1 MKYRAWIAF
10 IVLGL
15 VWGGSFLF
23 IKIIGR
29 DLTPFT
35 LVAARLGLATL
46 GLWVLA
52 LILRVRFPQDRREIL
67 GLVLLG
73 AIKNTIPFIMIT
85 VGQQWI
91 DSGVSSILNS
101 STPLFTLIV
110 AHFAL
115 QDEHITWRNGLGLLI
130 GFGGILV
137 ISSRSVAGLEIAD
150 WHALAGHLLVIGAAG
165 FYGLAAV
172 ASRKYFRQTEPIVQS
187 VVTITAAF
195 TFALI
200 VALSFE
206 TPISLVMKP
215 EAVVSLLILGLAGTA
230 LANYLYFYVIRAWGA
245 TRASLVTYV
254 LPVIG
259 LTLGVLILNE
269 PLDWRLFAG
278 FAMVLT
284 AIYIVSSKKAAPQP
298 VTLPAEQAPE
308 PSR

>member
-35 LVAARLGLATL
+35 LVASRLTLAALT
-46 GLWVLA
+46 LWVFAVLT
-52 LILRVRFPQDRREIL
+52 RVRFPSGWKVIGGLIL
-67 GLVLLG
+67 VG
-73 AIKNTIPFIMIT
+73 AIKNTIPFIMIAI
-85 VGQQWI
+85 GQQWI

-101 STPLFTLIV
+101 STPLFTLVI

-115 QDEHITWRNGLGLLI
+115 RDEHITWRNGLGLLI

-137 ISSRSVAGLEIAD
+137 ISSRSVTGVSIAD
-150 WHALAGHLLVIGAAG
+150 WHALAGHVLVIVAAS
-165 FYGLAAV
+165 FFALTAV
-172 ASRKYFRQTEPIVQS
+172 VTRKYFRDTDPIVMS
-187 VVTITAAF
+187 VVTITAAAF
-195 TFALI
+195 FSVI
-200 VALSFE
+200 VALLFDR
-206 TPISLVMKP
+206 PISLAMQP
-215 EAVVSLLILGLAGTA
+215 EAIVSLVILSMAGTA

-284 AIYIVSSKKAAPQP
+284 AIYIVNAKKAAPQP
-298 VTLPAEQAPE
+298 ATIPAEQAPE
-308 PSR
+308 PTR